1 MAKPSSNLTY
11 LFLFDPTRLISDE
24 VRGRFKNILKYRI
37 ENFTDLDEVTQTL
50 KKLPH
55 GRKYTRVCIYVMNG
69 GTGEADGKDNLAKFY
84 SGIKKIDQEMNV
96 ICLVNMSEKGT
107 EKKPGIP
114 SSCITVQNNDN
125 AILRITNHIL
135 GIISKENLERK
146 YISAKRS
153 IQVLLLF
160 ILFILAV
167 AIGSY
172 FLFPQYFG

>member
-1 MAKPSSNLTY
+1 MTKPGSSLTY
-11 LFLFDPTRLISDE
+11 IFLFDPTRLISDE
-24 VRGRFKNILKYRI
+24 LRNSFTNINKYRI
-37 ENFTDLDEVTQTL
+37 ENFTELDEVTQTL
-50 KKLPH
+50 GKLPL
-55 GRKYTRVCIYVMNG
+55 GRKYTRVCIYVMYGITG
-69 GTGEADGKDNLAKFY
+69 GDDGKDKLAEFY
-84 SGIKKIDQEMNV
+84 SGIKKFDQEMNV
-96 ICLVNMSEKGT
+96 ICLVNMSEKAN

-114 SSCITVQNNDN
+114 TSCIRVQNNDN

-153 IQVLLLF
+153 VQVLVLF

>member
-1 MAKPSSNLTY
+1 MAKPGSNFTY
-11 LFLFDPTRLISDE
+11 IFLFDPTRLISDE
-24 VRGRFKNILKYRI
+24 VRGRFKNILKYRLK
-37 ENFTDLDEVTQTL
+37 NFIDLDEVTQTL

-69 GTGEADGKDNLAKFY
+69 GTGGDDRKDNLAEFY
-84 SGIKKIDQEMNV
+84 SGIMGIDQEMNV
-96 ICLVNMSEKGT
+96 ICLVNKSEKAT
-107 EKKPGIP
+107 EKKSGIP
-114 SSCITVQNNDN
+114 PSCITVQNNDN

-153 IQVLLLF
+153 VQMLLLF
-160 ILFILAV
+160 FLFILAV
-167 AIGSY
+167 AICSY

>member
-1 MAKPSSNLTY
+1 MAKPGSGLTY
-11 LFLFDPTRLISDE
+11 IFLFDPTRLISDE
-24 VRGRFKNILKYRI
+24 VKGRFKNILKYRL
-37 ENFTDLDEVTQTL
+37 ENFTELDEVTQTL
-50 KKLPH
+50 KKLPL
-55 GRKYTRVCIYVMNG
+55 GRKYTSICIYVMNG
-69 GTGEADGKDNLAKFY
+69 GIGGNDGKDNLVDFY

-96 ICLVNMSEKGT
+96 ICLVNKSEEATDRKS
-107 EKKPGIP
+107 GIP
-114 SSCITVQNNDN
+114 PSCITVQNNDN

-146 YISAKRS
+146 YLSAKRS
-153 IQVLLLF
+153 VQVLVLF